1 MIMIKDPKIQQVLN
15 GSKFALNV
23 YNGHIEIHNELGR
36 AIGYSDMDEFSKEYN
51 FTDDLRDVITDFVN
65 YHDNVC
71 PDKKVFKGHAYKML
85 PSLFTDNDEN
95 EDNMEI
101 DLSKRSSS

>member
-1 MIMIKDPKIQQVLN
+1 MIL
-15 GSKFALNV
+15 
-23 YNGHIEIHNELGR
+23 
-36 AIGYSDMDEFSKEYN
+36 YSDMDEFSKEYN

-71 PDKKVFKGHAYKML
+71 PDKKVFKGRAYKML